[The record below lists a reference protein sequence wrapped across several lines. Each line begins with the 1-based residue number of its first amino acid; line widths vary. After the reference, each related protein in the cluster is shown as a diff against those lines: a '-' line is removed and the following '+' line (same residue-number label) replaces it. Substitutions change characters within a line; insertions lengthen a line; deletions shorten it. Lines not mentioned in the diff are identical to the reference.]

1 MGKLTVPCLA
11 LVTDRSALGGL
22 SLEEAVAQA
31 IEGGANLVQLREKDP
46 DERSLAAAD
55 LLALAEKLRAV
66 TQGRALFLVNDR
78 LDVALA
84 CAADGVHLPERGLPV
99 AAARRLAGDAFIIG
113 RSVHS
118 VAEAVR
124 AQEEGADYVQV
135 GAIFASRSHPGQPVA
150 GLSLLEDVA
159 AAVAIPILAVGGIT
173 AANVGDVMRAGA
185 SGAAVISAIL
195 GTPSPREAAR
205 GLAQAM
211 AAVATKAD
219 ARRARP

>member
-31 IEGGANLVQLREKDP
+31 VEGGANLVQLREKDLP
-46 DERSLAAAD
+46 AAD
-55 LLALAEKLRAV
+55 LLALAERLRAV
-66 TQGRALFLVNDR
+66 TRLGRALFLVNDQ

-84 CAADGVHLPERGLPV
+84 CAADGVHLPEQGLTV
-99 AAARRLAGDAFIIG
+99 AVARRLAGDGFIIG
-113 RSVHS
+113 RSVHG

-135 GAIFASRSHPGQPVA
+135 GPIFASRSHPGQPVA
-150 GLSLLEDVA
+150 GLGLLEAVA
-159 AAVAIPILAVGGIT
+159 ARVTIPILAVGGIT
-173 AANVGDVMRAGA
+173 AANVDQAMAAGA

-195 GTPSPREAAR
+195 GAPSPREAAR

-211 AAVATKAD
+211 AAVAAK
-219 ARRARP
+219 ARP

>member
-22 SLEEAVAQA
+22 SLEDAVAQA
-31 IEGGANLVQLREKDP
+31 VEGGANLVQLREKDLP
-46 DERSLAAAD
+46 AGE
-55 LLALAEKLRAV
+55 LLALAEKLRV
-66 TQGRALFLVNDR
+66 ITRLGRALFLVNDR

-84 CAADGVHLPERGLPV
+84 CSADGVHLPERGLPV
-99 AAARRLAGDAFIIG
+99 TVARRLAGEGFIIG

-124 AQEEGADYVQV
+124 AQREGADYVQV
-135 GAIFASRSHPGQPVA
+135 GSMFASRSHPDQPPA
-150 GLSLLEDVA
+150 GLGLLEAVA
-159 AAVAIPILAVGGIT
+159 AAVTIPILAVGGIT

-195 GTPSPREAAR
+195 GAPSPREAAR
-205 GLAQAM
+205 ALAQAM
-211 AAVATKAD
+211 AAVAAKA
-219 ARRARP
+219 RL

>member
-1 MGKLTVPCLA
+1 MAHKLTVPCLA

-31 IEGGANLVQLREKDP
+31 IEGGANLVQLREKD
-46 DERSLAAAD
+46 LGATD
-55 LLALAEKLRAV
+55 LLALAEKLLAV
-66 TQGRALFLVNDR
+66 TRGRALFLVNDR

-211 AAVATKAD
+211 AAVATKA
-219 ARRARP
+219 RP

>member
-11 LVTDRSALGGL
+11 LVTDRRLCQAL

-31 IEGGANLVQLREKDP
+31 IEGGASLVQLREKDLP
-46 DERSLAAAD
+46 AAD
-55 LLALAEKLRAV
+55 LLALAEKLRV
-66 TQGRALFLVNDR
+66 ITHGRALFLVNDR

-84 CAADGVHLPERGLPV
+84 SAADGVHLPERGLPV
-99 AAARRLAGDAFIIG
+99 AVARRLAGEGFIIG

-135 GAIFASRSHPGQPVA
+135 GTIFASRSHPDQSVA
-150 GLSLLEDVA
+150 GLGLLEAVA
-159 AAVAIPILAVGGIT
+159 AAVSIPILAVGGIT
-173 AANVGDVMRAGA
+173 SANVGEATGAGA

-195 GTPSPREAAR
+195 ATPSPREAAR
-205 GLAQAM
+205 DLAQAI
-211 AAVATKAD
+211 AAVETKA
-219 ARRARP
+219 RL

>member
-1 MGKLTVPCLA
+1 VGKLTVPCLA
-11 LVTDRSALGGL
+11 LVTDRRLCQTL

-31 IEGGANLVQLREKDP
+31 IEGGANLVQLREKDLP
-46 DERSLAAAD
+46 AAE

-66 TQGRALFLVNDR
+66 TRGRVLFPVNDR

-99 AAARRLAGDAFIIG
+99 GVARRLAGEGFIIG

-118 VAEAVR
+118 VAEGVR

-135 GAIFASRSHPGQPVA
+135 GSIFASRSHPGQSPA
-150 GLSLLEDVA
+150 GLALLE
-159 AAVAIPILAVGGIT
+159 AVATAVTIPILAVGGIT
-173 AANVGDVMRAGA
+173 AANVGEVMQAGA
-185 SGAAVISAIL
+185 SGAAVISAVL

-205 GLAQAM
+205 ALAEAM
-211 AAVATKAD
+211 AAVAAK
-219 ARRARP
+219 ARP